1 MTPMGW
7 ILVIGIPIL
16 VGLIMLEGRRQE
28 RRHGKAG
35 TGARLM
41 RSGMLEM
48 QSLLEPEKK
57 VEMLLQEEEL
67 SPDAERAGAP
77 PHPPKGRP

>member
-1 MTPMGW
+1 MTSIGW
-7 ILVIGIPIL
+7 FLVIGIPVL
-16 VGLIMLEGRRQE
+16 LALLILEGRRQE
-28 RRHGKAG
+28 KRHGKAG

-57 VEMLLQEEEL
+57 VEMLLKEEEL

-77 PHPPKGRP
+77 PLPPKGRP